1 MLQCINFISSFDIL
15 RTSTHL
21 DALISYLWWRL
32 HPIISLRL
40 DQQNPKIKGEAI
52 VHDRLAHFIIGS
64 CTHLLQL
71 SCVTNFLRGFNKWA
85 TTILVVLRI
94 HSLQQKC
101 ISTIVNMFLACIFF
115 KHVFHESL
123 CSNPMLETKRTF
135 GFTIPTHHR
144 TPLSLLAQ
152 NKNLLKDCAMCHTM
166 VGMLMWHE
174 S

>member
-21 DALISYLWWRL
+21 DALMSYLWWRL

-40 DQQNPKIKGEAI
+40 DQQNLKIRGEAT
-52 VHDRLAHFIIGS
+52 VHDMLAHFIIGS
-64 CTHLLQL
+64 CTHLRQL
-71 SCVTNFLRGFNKWA
+71 SCVTNFLQGFNKRA
-85 TTILVVLRI
+85 TTILVVLQI
-94 HSLQQKC
+94 HSLQHKR
-101 ISTIVNMFLACIFF
+101 IFTIVSMFWTCIFL

-123 CSNPMLETKRTF
+123 CSHPMLETKWTF
-135 GFTIPTHHR
+135 GYTIPTHHR
-144 TPLSLLAQ
+144 IPLSLLAQ
-152 NKNLLKDCAMCHTM
+152 NKNLLKECAMCHTM